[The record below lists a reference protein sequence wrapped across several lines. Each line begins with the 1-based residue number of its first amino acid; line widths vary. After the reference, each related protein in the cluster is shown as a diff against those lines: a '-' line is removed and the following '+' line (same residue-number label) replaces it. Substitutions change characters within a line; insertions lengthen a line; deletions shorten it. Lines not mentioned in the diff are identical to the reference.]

1 MYCLIAYLRKVLL
14 NYKHFKGLIN
24 NLIFSLRIQ
33 FLVFMFRF
41 VKLGWNPWVN
51 PGHHGSGWVE
61 IFLQTG

>member
-41 VKLGWNPWVN
+41 VKLGWNP
-51 PGHHGSGWVE
+51 
-61 IFLQTG
+61 